1 MKTFIGEL
9 CNQNKTSKLVSFDYG
24 DMLQDV
30 LNILYER
37 TNLTVLRTYDYYHI
51 IYALHIK
58 QIDYIKAAFSMFEC
72 ASRLKR
78 ELNGIN
84 SLIRQEK

>member
-1 MKTFIGEL
+1 MEWKQNCLKTFIGEL

-37 TNLTVLRTYDYYHI
+37 TNLTVLRT
-51 IYALHIK
+51 
-58 QIDYIKAAFSMFEC
+58 FSMFEC